1 MKKPVSIILAIL
13 MVVAVAFSAVTI
25 SQKNTVSTQANQLQ
39 GDLTTA
45 QADIE
50 KLTADNAAANEALA
64 AAQAEVDRL
73 TADNATANEAL
84 AAAQAEVDRLTADN
98 ATANEALAAA
108 QAEVEKLT
116 ADNAAANEVLAAA
129 QAEVEKLTADNA
141 AANEALAAAQAEVE
155 RLTETCAATSEALAA
170 AQAEV
175 DRLTAEL
182 AARPAAET
190 TEAPAE
196 EPEAPAEE
204 PEAPAEEPE
213 APAEEP
219 EAPAE
224 EPEAPA
230 EEPEAPAEEPEAP
243 AVAAVETDP
252 VLSDAR
258 SYLRMMYK
266 NSPETTMTDYDVVGA
281 VNIAGTLYPITWT
294 ADSDTIKFIA
304 KEDGMVTVDVD
315 EKNPEEVFYVLTGTI
330 TSPVSGETAE
340 VAFNHKVPA
349 AMILEGLSY
358 EEIVAAAYTLEDGIA
373 MEEPQRL
380 YGTIVKI
387 PTPYSEQ
394 YGNITVD
401 IQIGDLADQ
410 PIQCYRLTGEG
421 VANLQVGDKITVE
434 GTLKNYKGTI
444 EFDKGCVLVG
454 MGEVISQKG
463 YLDAAYALE
472 DGASMTAPTA
482 LEGEIVKIDTPWS
495 PDYKNITVTIVC
507 DGKTEQPIMC
517 YRLSGEGA
525 ETLAVGDKITVMGT
539 IKNYK
544 GTIEFDKG
552 CVVLPFGTAA
562 QVRTLLGAYTLEDG
576 LSMDKPATLTGVIV
590 NIPTPYSPDYK
601 NITVDIVV
609 AGLADYQIQC
619 YRLSGE
625 GAETLAVGD
634 IITVTGTI
642 KNYKGTIE
650 FDKGCTLD
658 AVVKGE

>member
-1 MKKPVSIILAIL
+1 MKKPVSIILSVLLIAA
-13 MVVAVAFSAVTI
+13 VAVAAVFGV
-25 SQKNTVSTQANQLQ
+25 QKNDATKEVTQLQADLTASQTKTSELESTIATQNTQAETAAA
-39 GDLTTA
+39 DL
-45 QADIE
+45 
-50 KLTADNAAANEALA
+50 AAANEAL
-64 AAQAEVDRL
+64 
-73 TADNATANEAL
+73 T
-84 AAAQAEVDRLTADN
+84 
-98 ATANEALAAA
+98 AA

-116 ADNAAANEVLAAA
+116 AENAAANEALTAA

-141 AANEALAAAQAEVE
+141 AANEALTAAQAEVE
-155 RLTETCAATSEALAA
+155 KLTADVAAANEALTA

-175 DRLTAEL
+175 EKLTAEL
-182 AARPAAET
+182 EAANAAPVVEEVVEEPVAEEVAET
-190 TEAPAE
+190 
-196 EPEAPAEE
+196 
-204 PEAPAEEPE
+204 
-213 APAEEP
+213 
-219 EAPAE
+219 
-224 EPEAPA
+224 
-230 EEPEAPAEEPEAP
+230 P
-243 AVAAVETDP
+243 AVEPDP
-252 VLSDAR
+252 ILGNAR

-266 NSPETTMTDYDVVGA
+266 NSPETTMADYDVVAA
-281 VNIAGTLYPITWT
+281 VVIDGVAYPITWT
-294 ADSDTIKFIA
+294 ADSETVKFVA
-304 KEDGMVTVDVD
+304 KEGMVTVDVD

-330 TSPVSGETAE
+330 TSPVSGETA
-340 VAFNHKVPA
+340 VVTFNHKVPA
-349 AMILEGLSY
+349 AMILDGLSY
-358 EEIVAAAYTLEDGIA
+358 EEIVAAAYTLEDGLA

-421 VANLQVGDKITVE
+421 VATLQVGDKITVE
-434 GTLKNYKGTI
+434 GILKNYKGTI

-454 MGEVISQKG
+454 MGEIISQKG

-472 DGASMTAPTA
+472 DGAAMTSPTA

-525 ETLAVGDKITVMGT
+525 ETLAIGDKIAVMGT

-552 CVVLPFGTAA
+552 CVLLPYGSAA
-562 QVRTLLGAYTLEDG
+562 QIRTLLNAYTLEDG
-576 LSMDKPATLTGVIV
+576 LSMDKAATLTGVIH
-590 NIPTPYSPDYK
+590 NIDTVWSPDYK
-601 NITVDIVV
+601 NITVSITV
-609 AGLADYQIQC
+609 AGLADYPVMC

-634 IITVTGTI
+634 TITVTGMI

-658 AVVKGE
+658 AVVKAE